1 MRSKSALHIH
11 FETRAGKPSVFRITE
26 PLIAAAKARSQTEII
41 TTLGVDLAD
50 ISWLPHVNGLVTS
63 NDVIIDPKFPMR
75 QLAQRAS
82 VLKWIHIIGAGIEP
96 ILPLDWLPSG
106 VTLTNNSGIH
116 VQKTGEFAAM
126 ALLML
131 GARLPEMIAN

>member
-63 NDVIIDPKFPMR
+63 NDVIIDPKS
-75 QLAQRAS
+75 S
-82 VLKWIHIIGAGIEP
+82 VAPPDHDRIDEDRTVMSECRGDSLVEYARTRSATCSFLLK
-96 ILPLDWLPSG
+96 L
-106 VTLTNNSGIH
+106 
-116 VQKTGEFAAM
+116 
-126 ALLML
+126 
-131 GARLPEMIAN
+131 